1 MEKNKHI
8 QKETK
13 KATSTKNKRRKID
26 KRKILNSII
35 IVFLSTVL
43 IGGVSVFFILND
55 ILNDDNAAKFNQTDL
70 IAANS
75 TRIFDSNGEVIAE
88 LGKEQRENID
98 YAQLPQTVID
108 AFLAIEDSRFF
119 SHNGFDLP
127 RFLKAA
133 FENLSSGSFAQGG
146 STLTMQMI
154 DNTYFSNAI
163 GSNAFDKIKFKI
175 QEIFLSM
182 QAEKELSKEEVIT
195 LYLNKINFGDAARG
209 IQKGAQ
215 YYFGKDISQI
225 TLSESA
231 FLAGVINA
239 PNLYNPY
246 NGYVINETTG
256 KGTNFYEISLKR
268 RDTTLDL
275 MAYHGYITKE
285 ECDLAKSTKLAFQL
299 NGKAIFDTDPYQ
311 SFLDAV
317 SNEVYELTGDN
328 MYNTPMDIYTTMDRG
343 AQNLADSI
351 LDGDVVAFPKGDD
364 NFQVG
369 FTLMNNQ
376 NGEILAIGGG
386 RNYSGDNRINR
397 AFEEKQPGS
406 SIKPILDYVPAFE
419 YLGWAT
425 SHTVN
430 DEPVDIYGT
439 GTMLKNSNGQY
450 VGELPLEKAVAESLN
465 TTAAKALMSSID
477 KVGRSE
483 IISFMNK
490 LGYKGISSDN
500 FNLQYSIGGST
511 MKASPVQMAGAYSA
525 LANKGNYIQ
534 PHTIRKIVYQGGS
547 KVVENKTES
556 VKVFSEES
564 AFLMSNILG
573 NAVSKNYYNL
583 LGVLR
588 SNYPVYG
595 KTGTSDWGDSGV
607 QWGIPEGVM
616 KDIWMVGYT
625 SNYTVAT
632 WGGYDKPILG
642 QQSYITVPVNNMNI
656 PGNINKKLLDYIHQ
670 NNTPKGIE
678 QPEGVTQIR
687 HLTGRYPYT
696 TPPEGTP
703 ESLISTG
710 YINKKYAQLDTLTVD
725 RLAALTSFDVSI
737 KQGTSNVLQLRF
749 TPYPDA
755 SKLSDDN
762 TSAFNINKIFGRVVY
777 KADIKQNGTVIQSFT
792 LSTDSAEEILTGV
805 SPGSTIQVCGYYAY
819 SNSGGTSDGICKNV
833 TLPKS
838 EESKPSIPETTLPTT
853 PPSNNNGSNSNNSNS
868 GSSGNGSKPTS
879 R

>member
-1 MEKNKHI
+1 MKKNKHT
-8 QKETK
+8 QKEQK
-13 KATSTKNKRRKID
+13 KRKIN
-26 KRKILNSII
+26 KRKILNGFII
-35 IVFLSTVL
+35 MFLTTVV

-55 ILNDDNAAKFNQTDL
+55 ILNNENAAKFDQNDL
-70 IAANS
+70 ISANS
-75 TRIFDSNGEVIAE
+75 TRVFDSNGEVIAE
-88 LGKEQRENID
+88 LGKEKRENIE
-98 YAQLPQTVID
+98 YEQLPQTVID

-119 SHNGFDLP
+119 KHNGFDLP
-127 RFLKAA
+127 RFIKAA
-133 FENLSSGSFAQGG
+133 IENLSAGSFAQGG

-154 DNTYFSNAI
+154 DNTYFANKIANS
-163 GSNAFDKIKFKI
+163 SLDKVKFKI

-182 QAEKELSKEEVIT
+182 QAEKELSKEEVLT

-215 YYFGKDISQI
+215 YYFGKDISQV

-246 NGYVINETTG
+246 NGYVLNETTG
-256 KGTNFYEISLKR
+256 KATNFYEIALER
-268 RDTTLDL
+268 RNTTLDL

-299 NGKAIFDTDPYQ
+299 NGKTFFDTDPYQ

-328 MYNTPMDIYTTMDRG
+328 MYDTSMDIYTTMDRG
-343 AQNLADSI
+343 AQQLADSI
-351 LDGDVVAFPKGDD
+351 LDGDVVAFPQGDD

-386 RNYSGDNRINR
+386 RNYSGESRINR

-419 YLGWAT
+419 HLGWAT
-425 SHTVN
+425 SHTVV
-430 DEPVDIYGT
+430 DEPIDIYGT
-439 GTMLKNSNGQY
+439 GQMLRNANGQY
-450 VGELPLEKAVAESLN
+450 VGKLPLERAVAESLN
-465 TTAAKALMSSID
+465 TTAAKALISTID
-477 KVGRSE
+477 KVGQNE

-490 LGYKGISSDN
+490 LGYTEISNDN

-525 LANKGNYIQ
+525 LANKGNYIK
-534 PHTIRKIVYQGGS
+534 PHTVRKIVYQGGS
-547 KVVENKTES
+547 KTVENEVEP

-564 AFLMSNILG
+564 AFLMSDILQK
-573 NAVSKNYYNL
+573 AVAGNYYNF
-583 LGVLR
+583 LGILR

-625 SNYTVAT
+625 SNYTVST

-642 QQSYITVPVNNMNI
+642 QQSYVTVPVNNMNI
-656 PGNINKKLLDYIHQ
+656 PGQINKKLLDYIHQ
-670 NNTPKGIE
+670 NETPKGIE
-678 QPEGVTQIR
+678 KPEGVVQIR
-687 HLTGRYPYT
+687 HLTGKYPYT
-696 TPPEGTP
+696 TPPAGTP
-703 ESLISTG
+703 ENLITTG
-710 YINKKYAQLDTLTVD
+710 YINKKYASLDTLNVES
-725 RLAALTSFDVSI
+725 LSPLTSFNASI
-737 KQGTSNVLQLRF
+737 KSGTANVLQLQF
-749 TPYPDA
+749 APYPDP
-755 SKLSDDN
+755 SKLVDGDSSSFN
-762 TSAFNINKIFGRVVY
+762 TNAIFGKVVY
-777 KADIKQNGTVIQSFT
+777 KADIKQNGQVIQTFT
-792 LSTDSAEEILTGV
+792 LSSASGEEVLTNIE
-805 SPGSTIQVCGYYAY
+805 PGSTIQVCGYYSY
-819 SNSGGTSDGICKNV
+819 SNAGGKSEGICRNV
-833 TLPKS
+833 TLPKKQS
-838 EESKPSIPETTLPTT
+838 SPDSSTTPPSTTPPSTTLPDNT
-853 PPSNNNGSNSNNSNS
+853 PSKPDNDSSNNNGSRR
-868 GSSGNGSKPTS
+868 S
-879 R
+879 RNTK

>member
-1 MEKNKHI
+1 MEKNKHT
-8 QKETK
+8 QKVTQK
-13 KATSTKNKRRKID
+13 TTSTRKKRRKMD

-35 IVFLSTVL
+35 IVFLSIVL

-55 ILNDDNAAKFNQTDL
+55 ILNNENAAKFNQNDL

-75 TRIFDSNGEVIAE
+75 TRVLDSNGEVIAE
-88 LGKEQRENID
+88 LGKEQRENIT

-133 FENLSSGSFAQGG
+133 LENLSSGSFAQGG

-154 DNTYFSNAI
+154 DNTYFSNKQ
-163 GSNAFDKIKFKI
+163 GTNSLEKIKFKI

-182 QAEKELSKEEVIT
+182 QAEKELTKEEVIT

-215 YYFGKDISQI
+215 YYFGKDISQV

-246 NGYVINETTG
+246 NGYVLNETTG
-256 KGTNFYEISLKR
+256 KGTNFYDISLKR
-268 RDTTLDL
+268 RDKTLDL
-275 MAYHGYITKE
+275 MAYHGYISKE
-285 ECDLAKSTKLAFQL
+285 ECNLAKSTKLAFQL

-317 SNEVYELTGDN
+317 YNEVYELTGDN

-351 LDGDVVAFPKGDD
+351 LDGDVVAFPSGDD

-386 RNYSGDNRINR
+386 RNYTGDNRINR

-419 YLGWAT
+419 HLGWAT
-425 SHTVN
+425 SHIVK

-439 GTMLKNSNGQY
+439 GTMLKNSNGKY
-450 VGELPLEKAVAESLN
+450 VGNLPLEKAVAESLN
-465 TTAAKALMSSID
+465 TTAAKALMASLD
-477 KVGRSE
+477 KVGKSE

-490 LGYKGISSDN
+490 LGYTGITSDT

-511 MKASPVQMAGAYSA
+511 MKASPIQMAGAYSA
-525 LANKGNYIQ
+525 LANKGNYIK
-534 PHTIRKIVYQGGS
+534 PHTIRKIIYQGGS
-547 KVVENKTES
+547 KVVENKTEA
-556 VKVFSEES
+556 VQAFSEES
-564 AFLMSNILG
+564 AFLMSHILG

-670 NNTPKGIE
+670 NNIPKAIE
-678 QPEGVTQIR
+678 QPEGVIQIR
-687 HLTGRYPYT
+687 HLIGKYPYT
-696 TPPEGTP
+696 SPPEGTP
-703 ESLISTG
+703 ESLITTG
-710 YINKKYAQLDTLTVD
+710 YINKKFAQLETLTMD
-725 RLAALTSFDVSI
+725 SLAALSSFEASI
-737 KQGTSNVLQLRF
+737 KEGTSNILQLRF
-749 TPYPDA
+749 APYPDA

-762 TSAFNINKIFGRVVY
+762 TSIFNSNKIFGKVVY
-777 KADIKQNGTVIQSFT
+777 KADVKQNGKVIQTYT
-792 LSTDSAEEILTGV
+792 LSTESADEILTGV
-805 SPGSTIQVCGYYAY
+805 APGSTIQVCGYYAY
-819 SNSGGTSDGICKNV
+819 SNSGGTSDSICRNV
-833 TLPKS
+833 TLPKK
-838 EESKPSIPETTLPTT
+838 EESKPPLPDSSLPIT
-853 PPSNNNGSNSNNSNS
+853 PPADNNNNS
-868 GSSGNGSKPTS
+868 GSSGSGSKPD
-879 R
+879 